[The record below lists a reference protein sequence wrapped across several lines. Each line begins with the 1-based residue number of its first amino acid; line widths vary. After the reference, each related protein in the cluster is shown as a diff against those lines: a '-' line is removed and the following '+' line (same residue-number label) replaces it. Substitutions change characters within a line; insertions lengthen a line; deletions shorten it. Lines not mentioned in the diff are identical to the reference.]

1 MFEAFS
7 LVIIIF
13 KRKETMLDLKALY
26 FLQIVTGK
34 LSNEKRSTTG
44 NRIDQNTTHS
54 YLNFGDL
61 LGQAKY
67 LQSRNHKNHHYKSKI
82 FENYQN
88 IRNFKRSYHQK
99 GGKLQKL

>member
-67 LQSRNHKNHHYKSKI
+67 LQSRNHKNHHNKSKI

-88 IRNFKRSYHQK
+88 IRNFNRS
-99 GGKLQKL
+99 